1 MPLTAAAKPPLCKA
15 CGKERVATPRSTL
28 CEACFLEKCAAA
40 GSLSSGN
47 SERRSSQERV
57 GARRTGALSS
67 GNSERRSSKERAG
80 ARRAGALSSGNSKR
94 RSNKERAGARR
105 AGALSSGNAKCGATK
120 RKAQTRSSTRRS
132 TKEVL
137 VVKEP
142 WVGMILDGKKTWEI
156 RGSATAKRGKIHL
169 AASRGGG
176 VLVGQCQLVDCYPV
190 GRSELANNVT
200 KHWIKDLALMPCER
214 PHAGV
219 LEKAMRYSSPFTYKR
234 PQGANTWV
242 AL

>member
-1 MPLTAAAKPPLCKA
+1 MPLTAAAKHPLCKA
-15 CGKERVATPRSTL
+15 CGKERVATPRSKL

-40 GSLSSGN
+40 GAMSSGN
-47 SERRSSQERV
+47 CKRGRS
-57 GARRTGALSS
+57 
-67 GNSERRSSKERAG
+67 K
-80 ARRAGALSSGNSKR
+80 RRAGALSSGNSKHG
-94 RSNKERAGARR
+94 RSKRR

-120 RKAQTRSSTRRS
+120 RKAQKRSSTRRS
-132 TKEVL
+132 AKVVL

-200 KHWIKDLALMPCER
+200 KHRIKDLARVLYEK
-214 PHAGV
+214 PHAWV
-219 LEKAMRYSSPFTYKR
+219 LEKAMRYNSPFTYKH
-234 PQGANTWV
+234 PQGAITWV

>member
-1 MPLTAAAKPPLCKA
+1 MPRTAAAKLPLCKA

-28 CEACFLEKCAAA
+28 CGACFLEKCAAA
-40 GSLSSGN
+40 GAISSGNSKRGPSKRRAGSRSSGN
-47 SERRSSQERV
+47 SEPGSNKERD

-67 GNSERRSSKERAG
+67 GNSERGPRK
-80 ARRAGALSSGNSKR
+80 
-94 RSNKERAGARR
+94 RR

-132 TKEVL
+132 TEEVL

-169 AASRGGG
+169 AASGGGG

-190 GRSELANNVT
+190 GRSELADNVT
-200 KHWIKDLALMPCER
+200 KHWIKDLARVPYKK
-214 PHAGV
+214 PHAWV
-219 LEKAMRYSSPFTYKR
+219 LEKATRYSSPFTYKH
-234 PQGANTWV
+234 PQGAITWV